1 MYDVWKS
8 YYLYPIFHNE
18 SDDVCRYFF
27 SLILNSV
34 ALVWAEEGDEISLEY
49 AGTYALKGDLVRYGK
64 QTFGGILKDGMSAVS
79 RYYLNNFHDGIRRVH
94 LPTIFIIQF
103 MMDGRAD
110 AMAKTTHEKLMD
122 EAKFFEE
129 FQQKM
134 IDYIKEVES
143 EVERVGTKVERLG
156 VGNTGCNFSKQYLEF
171 RVHELSSTKHHLD
184 IITNCLNQ
192 TRGQIATH
200 HDYYVLPPTEEE
212 EEEDSSSTC
221 SKQH

>member
-1 MYDVWKS
+1 
-8 YYLYPIFHNE
+8 
-18 SDDVCRYFF
+18 
-27 SLILNSV
+27 
-34 ALVWAEEGDEISLEY
+34 
-49 AGTYALKGDLVRYGK
+49 
-64 QTFGGILKDGMSAVS
+64 
-79 RYYLNNFHDGIRRVH
+79 
-94 LPTIFIIQF
+94 
-103 MMDGRAD
+103 MDGRVD

-143 EVERVGTKVERLG
+143 EVERVGKKVERLG

-184 IITNCLNQ
+184 IITNCLNR
-192 TRGQIATH
+192 TREQIATH
-200 HDYYVLPPTEEE
+200 HDYYVLPPPSPTEE